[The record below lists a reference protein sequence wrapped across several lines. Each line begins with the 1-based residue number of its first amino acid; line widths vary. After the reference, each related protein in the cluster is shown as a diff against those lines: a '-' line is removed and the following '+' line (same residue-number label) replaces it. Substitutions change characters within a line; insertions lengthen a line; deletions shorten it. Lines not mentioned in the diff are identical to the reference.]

1 MECPND
7 NCSHEFD
14 IDLSELE
21 RESNGNSGS
30 HTTSYSYTGCVVCP
44 ECGDESEVNIDTDE
58 VDDTGEVLSFDF
70 T

>member
-30 HTTSYSYTGCVVCP
+30 HTTSYSYTGGVVCP
-44 ECGDESEVNIDTDE
+44 EYGHESEVSIDTDE
-58 VDDTGEVLSFDF
+58 VDDTGEVLSSDF